1 MELLLLYED
10 DHDVLHYDTNANI
23 TLLGIVQR

>member
-1 MELLLLYED
+1 MELLLYED